1 MRRSASRVIAA
12 ALVAVAFVGAAL
24 AESAAEVREMLGIGS
39 KDVLSGSVLTA
50 RVLPGD
56 AKQVVAVTTYFT
68 GKRGEADA
76 VNVRLD
82 VFRREGERLVSLYAR
97 DLGAENGGYVGR
109 GEVELVDLDGDQV
122 NEIVITYDDARSPV
136 VSRRAA
142 EVIVHEPS
150 GFRVA
155 WSGETEYDATRAARD
170 VPSER
175 RDRFVRTL
183 DVASTLKTRGVTLFF
198 RKRVIAVAGERL
210 PEPKEVVETFPLRTA
225 PEF

>member
-1 MRRSASRVIAA
+1 MRRWASRVVAA
-12 ALVAVAFVGAAL
+12 ALVAVAFVGAAR
-24 AESAAEVREMLGIGS
+24 AESAGEVREMLGIGS

-142 EVIVHEPS
+142 EVIVREPS

-198 RKRVIAVAGERL
+198 RKKVIAVAGERL